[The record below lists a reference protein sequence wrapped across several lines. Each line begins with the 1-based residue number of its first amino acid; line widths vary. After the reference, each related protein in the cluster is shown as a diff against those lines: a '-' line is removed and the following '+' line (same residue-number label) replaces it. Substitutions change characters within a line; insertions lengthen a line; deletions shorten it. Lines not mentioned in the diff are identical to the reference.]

1 MRKRSKNY
9 RKAAEGLDR
18 MQSWTVAEAID
29 EMKKRKFVKFDETV
43 EVHVRL
49 NLDPRKAD
57 QQIRGMVSL
66 PNGTGKEVRVLVFA
80 QGEKESE
87 AKAAGADYVGGD
99 DLATKIQKE
108 GWLEFDA
115 VIATP
120 DMMKVC
126 GKLGRILGP
135 RGMMPNPKLGTV
147 TFDLER
153 TISEIKAG
161 KVEYRL
167 DKYAIVHTGLG
178 KLSFDNQKILENL
191 CAFTDALL
199 KAKPSAAK
207 GTYIK
212 SFFLT
217 SAMGPSFR
225 IDTSDL
231 RKSVADYNLK
241 A

>member
-1 MRKRSKNY
+1 
-9 RKAAEGLDR
+9 
-18 MQSWTVAEAID
+18 MQTWTVAEAIE

-43 EVHVRL
+43 EVHARM

-66 PNGTGKEVRVLVFA
+66 PNGTGKKVRVLVFA
-80 QGEKESE
+80 QGEKETE
-87 AKAAGADYVGGD
+87 AKNAGADYVGGD
-99 DLATKIQKE
+99 ELATKIQKE
-108 GWLEFDA
+108 GWMEFDA
-115 VIATP
+115 VVATP

-126 GKLGRILGP
+126 GKLGKILGP

-147 TFDLER
+147 TFDVAKTVTEL
-153 TISEIKAG
+153 KAG

-167 DKYAIVHTGLG
+167 DKYGIVHSGVG
-178 KLSFDNQKILENL
+178 KLSFDDKKILENL

-225 IDTSDL
+225 LDTQDL
-231 RKSVADYNLK
+231 RKSVTEYNTQ

>member
-1 MRKRSKNY
+1 M
-9 RKAAEGLDR
+9 E
-18 MQSWTVAEAID
+18 SWNVTEAID
-29 EMKKRKFVKFDETV
+29 AMKKRKYVKFDETV

-66 PNGTGKEVRVLVFA
+66 PNGTGKKVRVLVFA
-80 QGEKESE
+80 QGEKETE
-87 AKAAGADYVGGD
+87 AKEAGADFVGGEE
-99 DLATKIQKE
+99 LATKIQKE
-108 GWLEFDA
+108 GWLDFDA

-126 GKLGRILGP
+126 GKLGRVLGP

-147 TFDLER
+147 TFDLKR
-153 TISEIKAG
+153 TITEIKAG

-167 DKYAIVHTGLG
+167 DKYGIVHTGLG
-178 KLSFDNQKILENL
+178 KLSFDNNKILENL

-217 SAMGPSFR
+217 SAMGPSYR
-225 IDTSDL
+225 IDTGDL
-231 RKSVADYNLK
+231 RKSVADYNVK
-241 A
+241 V